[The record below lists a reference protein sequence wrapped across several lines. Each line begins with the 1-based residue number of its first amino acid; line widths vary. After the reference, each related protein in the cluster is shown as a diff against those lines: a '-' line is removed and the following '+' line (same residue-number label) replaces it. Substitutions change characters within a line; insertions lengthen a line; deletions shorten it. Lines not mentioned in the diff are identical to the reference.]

1 MGCAPEKAED
11 ASQGSGAVNRDLGD
25 LLELFHGDEQRICL
39 PLQLHHHGGT
49 HPVGTGAGVE
59 ETANMGRRVQ
69 QEVGES
75 LLHEEDWIGTPVLS

>member
-11 ASQGSGAVNRDLGD
+11 ASQGPGAVNRDLGD

-49 HPVGTGAGVE
+49 HPAGIGTAVE
-59 ETANMGRRVQ
+59 ETANLGRRGQ
-69 QEVGES
+69 QEVGEN